1 MRKFLLFT
9 AMCILGLYAN
19 AQDLR
24 IVEVGAD
31 KNPDASNYDVPAY
44 DYAFYAMS
52 QQIYTAEDLGGNVG
66 AIYSIA
72 FKVGRDTYL
81 QTREYEVYLSSTE
94 LDAFDGNNYI
104 ALSADDK
111 YFDGDVEIPAAKD
124 SWYTITLD
132 RPFNYLGG
140 NFVLTIYDK
149 TGLRASYHSYYKYAA
164 EGRTLCSNQSYD
176 FDMMNLTTGT
186 AKSYVNQLQLGMAA
200 DAKLELSAETIA
212 LGKLRVGDFWLEEG
226 SEKTARV
233 EIQAVSTVVNS
244 ITCDNDF
251 FTLSYDVNAN
261 PVVLKVS
268 YDKTADVSGEQTA
281 NITIKANGVAD
292 VIIPVTA
299 TAYAPTSSDVYE
311 LAQEITFEEASF
323 THTPDFANLNDDY
336 NLPKEVKKGHTPD
349 AVYTFELEEEAT
361 VEVNVTGKNAIAAIY
376 SEDFGGKG
384 GPMAKNNNNGILPS
398 AGSSFFFNFDDASL
412 APFTLLDA
420 DGDGYKWQLEN
431 NAIGDDTYGIAS
443 YSYVYTSA
451 GGGTYI
457 GVAPDNYIYTKESYA
472 ITSSS
477 KMSYKIK
484 SNGFADKYAVVVSSD
499 GVNFEEVYVETY
511 SAQVVKTVEVDL
523 SEYAGNVL
531 YIGFRHYDCS
541 DQYALFIDDFQLTYG
556 DAKRNAEPQVKAA
569 YPAGKY
575 YLVAAAEDAF
585 TVNVTLEVAPP
596 AVPTDVVATTINE
609 SSIALSWSAVED
621 VDAYNIY
628 QDEEFLTTVSADV
641 TSYTVENLEPS
652 TKYCFI
658 VSSVNNGIESLKT
671 EFACATT
678 DEAPEPEKLDA
689 PKNLRAY
696 VRQDVPGFN
705 YKYEITMAWDAV
717 DGATGYDI
725 FVNTETAQDFH
736 MGYTNGTAYV
746 AGSDKEGTLE
756 FYVVAFNDET
766 ESDPSEPYT
775 IVIKDDA
782 IEELNAS
789 FNIYPNPVEDK
800 LYIEAETEIE
810 EVVVYDIFGRHQV
823 AETPSLQGN
832 LTIDVSDFA
841 SGVYFIQIKTEEGNI
856 TKRFVKE

>member
-9 AMCILGLYAN
+9 VMCILGLYTN

-52 QQIYTAEDLGGNVG
+52 QQIYTAEDLDGNVG
-66 AIYSIA
+66 AIYSVA
-72 FKVGRDTYL
+72 FKVGRETYL
-81 QTREYEVYLSSTE
+81 QTREYEVYLTSTE

-104 ALSADDK
+104 ALTADDK

-140 NFVLTIYDK
+140 NFVLTVYDK
-149 TGLRASYHSYYKYAA
+149 TGLRAGYHSYYKYAA

-176 FDMMNLTTGT
+176 FDMLNLTTGT
-186 AKSYVNQLQLGMAA
+186 PKSYVNQIRLGMAN
-200 DAKLELSAETIA
+200 DAKLEVSAETIA
-212 LGKLRVGDFWLEEG
+212 LGKVRVGDYWLEEG
-226 SEKTARV
+226 LAKSAKI
-233 EIQAVSTVVNS
+233 EIQAVSTAVSS
-244 ITCDNDF
+244 IECDNEF
-251 FTLSYDVNAN
+251 FTLSYDLNAN
-261 PVVLKVS
+261 PVIVNIS
-268 YDKTADVSGEQTA
+268 YNKTVEVSGEQTA
-281 NITIKANGVAD
+281 DITIKANGVED
-292 VIIPVTA
+292 VIIPVSA
-299 TAYAPTSSDVYE
+299 TAYSPVTPDVYE
-311 LAQEITFEEASF
+311 LAQDITFEEVSF
-323 THTPDFANLNDDY
+323 THTPEFANLNDDY
-336 NLPKEVKKGHTPD
+336 NLPKEARKGHTPD

-376 SEDFGGKG
+376 SEDFGGKE
-384 GPMAKNNNNGILPS
+384 GPMINNNNNGILPS

-431 NAIGDDTYGIAS
+431 NAIGDETYGIAS

-477 KMSYKIK
+477 KVSFKIK
-484 SNGFADKYAVVVSSD
+484 SNGFNDKYAVVVSND

-523 SEYAGNVL
+523 SEYAGNAL

-556 DAKRNAEPQVKAA
+556 DTKRSAEPQIKAA

-689 PKNLRAY
+689 PTNFRAY
-696 VRQDVPGFN
+696 IRQDVPGYQ
-705 YKYEITMAWDAV
+705 YKFEITVAWDAV
-717 DGATGYDI
+717 DGAKGYDVY
-725 FVNTETAQDFH
+725 VNTEKEQDYP

-746 AGSDKEGTLE
+746 MGTDQETTFE
-756 FYVVAFNDET
+756 FYVVAFNDDPAAD
-766 ESDPSEPYT
+766 SDPSEVYT
-775 IVIKDDA
+775 VVVKDDA
-782 IEELNAS
+782 IEELNAT
-789 FNIYPNPVEDK
+789 FNVYPNPVSDK
-800 LYIEAETEIE
+800 LYIETEATIE
-810 EVVVYDIFGRHQV
+810 AVTIYTVTGVMVYSEVDF
-823 AETPSLQGN
+823 N
-832 LTIDVSDFA
+832 DNTINVSDFA
-841 SGVYFIQIKTEEGNI
+841 NGVYIMKVRTENGEAVQRFI
-856 TKRFVKE
+856 KE